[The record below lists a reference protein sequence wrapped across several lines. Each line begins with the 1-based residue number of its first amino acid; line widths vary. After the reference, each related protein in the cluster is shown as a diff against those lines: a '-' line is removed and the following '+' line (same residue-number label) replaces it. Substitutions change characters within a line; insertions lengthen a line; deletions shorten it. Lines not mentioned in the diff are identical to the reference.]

1 MSARKQC
8 QVITRL
14 FASASIFCLPVVGSA
29 LAQDAPAAP
38 AAGAPASSST
48 GLEEI
53 VVVAQKRSVNIQKAP
68 EAITA
73 VTGAQ
78 LDQANVVN
86 PVDLNG
92 QVPSLVITTSEG
104 FNNGVAIRGV
114 GFNVPQNDAAQPSVS
129 YHTDGIYVA
138 NPVAL
143 NTGFLDVDH
152 VEVLRGPQGTVFGQN
167 SVGGTINVIS
177 KLPTLDD
184 YTGFADISTGS
195 YSLERF
201 RGALNVPVN
210 DTLAIR
216 AAVDQ
221 DRHDGFA
228 NATMVPGTGG
238 HYQLSNDDS
247 VHARLEVLWKPTDDF
262 TAVFRAEYATANNN
276 EAEFKNILDPNPNP
290 YEESSDWPGKFIYRQ
305 EIYSATLTYNM
316 DWATLKSLTSWQSVN
331 QSGSVNEDG
340 LSAAL
345 AQAVSLPPDNF
356 HDVEYFFHNS
366 QAITQ
371 EVDLSSL
378 PGTDF
383 DWIVGGFF
391 LNGKEKVGYDQY
403 ALYPGSDG
411 YAANQLGV
419 SAEDGNFDNIYFQ
432 SASRLY
438 RQSYSFYGQ
447 GTFHISD
454 RLRFTGGARYT
465 RDADQTEV
473 SDFFN
478 PNPFRVEAE
487 SNVVTGKAEVEYDLT
502 PDNMVYASFTTGF
515 KPGGGNISD
524 APQVVPYEFKP
535 ETIQAYEIG
544 SKNSFMDNK
553 IRLNTAAFYYN
564 YSNLQYEAED
574 LATYQGGVANIPSVA
589 IYGAE
594 AELSYLLPYN
604 LRFDANGTIEK
615 GRITSHF
622 LALDNV
628 AGNNADIY
636 AYASTNGAVDLNEI
650 FATQTGPNTFQ
661 YTPAQLAL
669 FEKYRGPAYH
679 DVYGNSPPMLPEVT
693 ISASLTHTLDF
704 GDSSQLLSRVQVQY
718 RDSYANAIF
727 GNSPIYTTPSYV
739 LWNLYFDYSFADDNW
754 DASFAIDNVLDK
766 AAVVS
771 QFTNQFGGETSR
783 SYEDPRQFIVRVGY
797 KF

>member
-1 MSARKQC
+1 MSARKYSQFA
-8 QVITRL
+8 TRL
-14 FASASIFCLPVVGSA
+14 LATASVLCLPVLNHSA
-29 LAQDAPAAP
+29 AQDQPAAAP
-38 AAGAPASSST
+38 AAGT

-73 VTGAQ
+73 VTAAQ

-104 FNNGVAIRGV
+104 FNNSVAIRGV
-114 GFNVPQNDAAQPSVS
+114 GFNVPQNDSAQPSVS

-143 NTGFLDVDH
+143 GTGFLDVDH

-195 YSLERF
+195 YALERF
-201 RGALNVPVN
+201 RAALNLPVD

-216 AAVDQ
+216 ASIDQ

-228 NATMVPGTGG
+228 NATDVPGTGG
-238 HYQLSNDDS
+238 HYALSNDDS
-247 VHARLEVLWKPTDDF
+247 VHARLQVLWKPTDDF
-262 TAVFRAEYATANNN
+262 SALFRAEYASADNN

-305 EIYSATLTYNM
+305 ELYSATLTYNM

-340 LSAAL
+340 LNTAL
-345 AQAVSLPPDNF
+345 ASSIAPNF
-356 HDVEYFFHNS
+356 YHDVEYFFHNS

-371 EVDLSSL
+371 ETDLSSL
-378 PGTDF
+378 PGGVL

-403 ALYPGSDG
+403 TVTPGDP
-411 YAANQLGV
+411 YAADQLNV
-419 SAEDGNFDNIYFQ
+419 SAANGNFNNLYFQ

-438 RQSYSFYGQ
+438 RQSYSFFGQ
-447 GTFHISD
+447 GTYHLTD
-454 RLRFTGGARYT
+454 NLRFTGGFRYT
-465 RDADQTEV
+465 HDADQTEV
-473 SDFFN
+473 SDFFSGV
-478 PNPFRVEAE
+478 PFRVTAS
-487 SNVVTGKAEVEYDLT
+487 SNVITGKAGLEYDLT
-502 PDNMVYASFTTGF
+502 PDNMLYATFSTGF

-524 APQVVPYEFKP
+524 FPQVVPYEFKP
-535 ETIQAYEIG
+535 ETIQSYEVG
-544 SKNSFMDNK
+544 SKNAFLKNK
-553 IRLNTAAFYYN
+553 LHVNTAAFFYN

-574 LATYQGGVANIPSVA
+574 LATFQGGVDNIPKVE

-594 AELSYLLPYN
+594 AEISYLLPYN
-604 LRFDANGTIEK
+604 FRFDTNGTLEK
-615 GRITSHF
+615 GRITSHY

-628 AGNNADIY
+628 AGNAADE
-636 AYASTNGAVDLNEI
+636 AALADGVNLNEI
-650 FATQTGPNTFQ
+650 FPGPNG

-669 FEKYRGPAYH
+669 FKKYRLSAYH
-679 DVYGNSPPMLPEVT
+679 DVYGNAPPMLPE
-693 ISASLTHTLDF
+693 ISLSATLSQTLDF
-704 GDSSQLLSRVQVQY
+704 ADTSQLLSRVEVQY
-718 RDSYANAIF
+718 RDSFSNTIF
-727 GNSPIYTTPSYV
+727 GNSPIYTAPSYV
-739 LWNLYFDYSFADDNW
+739 LWNLYFDYSFADTAW
-754 DASFAIDNVLDK
+754 DASFAIDNVFNK

-783 SYEDPRQFIVRVGY
+783 SYENPRQFIVRVGY